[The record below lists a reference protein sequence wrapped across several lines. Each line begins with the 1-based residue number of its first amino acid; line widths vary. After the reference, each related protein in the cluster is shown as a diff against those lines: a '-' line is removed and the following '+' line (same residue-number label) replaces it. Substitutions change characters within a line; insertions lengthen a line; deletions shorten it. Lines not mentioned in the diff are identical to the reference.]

1 MALFFFLL
9 SLKTIAPDAP
19 PSDSNYHNYS
29 KPLHRPLPLVL
40 HLPDD
45 QEAARFSQQQHGP
58 LQFGIHALALRPS
71 PEDAATAST
80 EFDASPAAR
89 ARAVVGDAHRASV
102 GPLPRP
108 VALPALAIAYTLV
121 IAVVRIVGP
130 YDAYALLVVYG
141 PGLRGHR
148 RACKCEYPGTRRRES
163 HDA

>member
-1 MALFFFLL
+1 M
-9 SLKTIAPDAP
+9 
-19 PSDSNYHNYS
+19 
-29 KPLHRPLPLVL
+29 L

-89 ARAVVGDAHRASV
+89 ARAVVGNAHRASV
-102 GPLPRP
+102 VPLPRP
-108 VALPALAIAYTLV
+108 VALSALAIAYTLV
-121 IAVVRIVGP
+121 IAVVRIVGT
-130 YDAYALLVVYG
+130 YDAYALLVVSG

>member
-9 SLKTIAPDAP
+9 SLKTIAPDTP
-19 PSDSNYHNYS
+19 PSNSNYHNYS

-45 QEAARFSQQQHGP
+45 QEVARFSQQQHGP

-89 ARAVVGDAHRASV
+89 ARAVVGNAHRASV

-108 VALPALAIAYTLV
+108 VALSALAIAYTLV

-130 YDAYALLVVYG
+130 YDAYALLVYG

-148 RACKCEYPGTRRRES
+148 RACKCEYPGTRCREP